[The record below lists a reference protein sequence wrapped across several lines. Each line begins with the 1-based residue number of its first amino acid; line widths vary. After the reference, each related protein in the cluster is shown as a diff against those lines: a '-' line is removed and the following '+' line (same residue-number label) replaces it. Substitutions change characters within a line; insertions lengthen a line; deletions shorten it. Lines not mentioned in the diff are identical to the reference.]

1 MTSRRKWGLT
11 LLLQKMLPGCSVHC
25 HLTRREKNKLRL
37 DESHT
42 NDCLTTIGRKE
53 VFNKVFYAIFY
64 LHILQLFIA
73 MKLSTYTDVWL
84 WSGNRETIYW
94 TKFTANLENRLFLC
108 ISWHGH
114 GGIMLYAYINF
125 FQCCN
130 ELQSLL
136 LTKVAPDWNSLL
148 SPAMDNLLVTNVC
161 LIAIFFFLFLL
172 ILVLVCKFC
181 TDLVA
186 KSANANCN
194 ADSMG
199 T

>member
-1 MTSRRKWGLT
+1 MDDGTWTIQQRYVQTFDIKLTPLNGHIQHVHTYSRYRTHISYKKHNFKLKSIIYTSFFYFQTFLCFFLLLHAGMTSRRKWGLT

-114 GGIMLYAYINF
+114 GGIMLYA
-125 FQCCN
+125 
-130 ELQSLL
+130 
-136 LTKVAPDWNSLL
+136 
-148 SPAMDNLLVTNVC
+148 
-161 LIAIFFFLFLL
+161 
-172 ILVLVCKFC
+172 
-181 TDLVA
+181 
-186 KSANANCN
+186 
-194 ADSMG
+194 
-199 T
+199 